1 MDGRES
7 AVWHIGGSSTPR
19 RRRSILNPRIA
30 KCSLTKMSL
39 QTSDVCPETLRAQF
53 LARPPSFLIL
63 SSDPSSCSISCIS
76 LSAKSRHVRAM
87 QKATWSQRGLNVIV
101 CKKTPMRWCE
111 HPPAMTHRDFRAQHS
126 STSKFESVV
135 HYSCSMFV
143 PKNPLVCQFIM
154 FPNWKG

>member
-1 MDGRES
+1 MDGWES

-101 CKKTPMRWCE
+101 CKKHLWDGVNIPRPWPIE
-111 HPPAMTHRDFRAQHS
+111 ISGPNIVQHQS
-126 STSKFESVV
+126 LSRLCTTVV
-135 HYSCSMFV
+135 LCLF
-143 PKNPLVCQFIM
+143 PKIL
-154 FPNWKG
+154 